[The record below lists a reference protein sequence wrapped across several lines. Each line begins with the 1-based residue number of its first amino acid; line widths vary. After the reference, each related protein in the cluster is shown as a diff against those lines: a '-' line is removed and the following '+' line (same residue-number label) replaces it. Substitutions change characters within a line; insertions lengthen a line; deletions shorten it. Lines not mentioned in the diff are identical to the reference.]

1 MEYNIFFYWTAS
13 SWKHLLKF
21 FNIHKNVELLEMRP
35 YNYAF
40 GCDAPNYKL
49 NVWCKGKIERIPGL
63 ESLVIEKA

>member
-1 MEYNIFFYWTAS
+1 
-13 SWKHLLKF
+13 
-21 FNIHKNVELLEMRP
+21 MRS